1 MLQVLDVFAR
11 IDENGNGELDAD
23 EFRIAMQVLGLDL
36 PRSQTLK
43 VLDEFDEDGDGTVS
57 PAACAA
63 CPSHRTRGRLTRAVA
78 ANRSTSRNS

>member
-11 IDENGNGELDAD
+11 IDENGNGELDPD

-57 PAACAA
+57 PATAS
-63 CPSHRTRGRLTRAVA
+63 PSHRTRGRLTRAVA
-78 ANRSTSRNS
+78 ANRSTSRSS